1 MKIAI
6 GSDHAGFALKE
17 AIKKHLE
24 AKGHTYKDFGTFDE
38 SSVDYPDYAFYVG
51 KAVQMGEYDRG
62 ILICGTGIGMSI
74 AANKICGIRC
84 ALCHDVYSAKMTRKH
99 NDSNV
104 LAMGARVIGNTLA
117 LKVTDAWLE
126 AEFEGGRHARRVEK
140 ISNIEDTM
148 AVERAE
154 QLSHLIPKD
163 QQKQQS

>member
-6 GSDHAGFALKE
+6 GSDHAGFGLKE
-17 AIKKHLE
+17 VIKKHLE
-24 AKGHTYKDFGTFDE
+24 ELGYEYKDFGTFDE

-51 KAVQMGEYDRG
+51 KAVQSGEYERG
-62 ILICGTGIGMSI
+62 ILVCGTGIGMSI
-74 AANKICGIRC
+74 TANKISGIRC
-84 ALCHDVYSAKMTRKH
+84 ALCHDVFSAKATRQH

-117 LKVTDAWLE
+117 LKVLDAWLE
-126 AEFEGGRHARRVEK
+126 AEFEGGRHARRVDK

-154 QLSHLIPKD
+154 QLSHLIQRD
-163 QQKQQS
+163 QD